1 MDYVLVFLLGISLF
15 VILVAIT
22 AVALKYAISIQ
33 SETTTSDSNVNDY
46 LQADILSADQK
57 NEEKGQ

>member
-1 MDYVLVFLLGISLF
+1 MDSVLVFLLGISLF

-33 SETTTSDSNVNDY
+33 NEATISDSNVNDY
-46 LQADILSADQK
+46 LQADVLLADQK